1 MMHVVSDADP
11 IGDEVTSTP
20 GTEQRIRHVLEL
32 LHDARPM
39 PLSSS
44 VVVNRDELVAVLE
57 AALDEL
63 PEEVRAARWLLKE
76 REEYLEQAR
85 GDAKALVDEASRQ
98 VEQMVQRTEITRQA
112 EKRAR
117 RLVDD
122 AEAEGRRHRRE
133 TEDWCEQ
140 RLAQFDETLAKVT
153 DAVQAGRD
161 RLRALPR
168 AERDEAEEVIDLT
181 ESEQVTL
188 IFDQDDLG

>member
-1 MMHVVSDADP
+1 MSTAERP
-11 IGDEVTSTP
+11 QDEVTASP
-20 GTEQRIRHVLEL
+20 GAEERVRQVIEL
-32 LHDARPM
+32 LGDARPM

-44 VVVNRDELVAVLE
+44 VVVNRDELVAILR

-85 GDAKALVDEASRQ
+85 SDAKARVDEASRQ

-112 EKRAR
+112 EIRAQ
-117 RLVDD
+117 RLIDD
-122 AEAEGRRHRRE
+122 AEAESRRHRRE

-140 RLAQFDETLAKVT
+140 RLAAFDETLAKVT
-153 DAVQAGRD
+153 DAVQNGRE
-161 RLRALPR
+161 RLRSLPR
-168 AERDEAEEVIDLT
+168 AVEDAEEVIDLT
-181 ESEQVTL
+181 ERPEQVTL

>member
-1 MMHVVSDADP
+1 MSTAERP
-11 IGDEVTSTP
+11 QDEVTASP
-20 GTEQRIRHVLEL
+20 GAEERVRQVIEL
-32 LHDARPM
+32 LGDARPM

-44 VVVNRDELVAVLE
+44 VVVNRDELVAILR

-85 GDAKALVDEASRQ
+85 SDAKALVDEASRQ

-112 EKRAR
+112 EIRAQ

-122 AEAEGRRHRRE
+122 AEAESRRHRRE

-140 RLAQFDETLAKVT
+140 RLASFDETLAKVT
-153 DAVQAGRD
+153 DAVQNGRE
-161 RLRALPR
+161 RLRSLPR
-168 AERDEAEEVIDLT
+168 AVEDAEEVIDLT
-181 ESEQVTL
+181 ERPEQVTL

>member
-1 MMHVVSDADP
+1 MSTAERP
-11 IGDEVTSTP
+11 QDEVTASP
-20 GTEQRIRHVLEL
+20 GAEERVRQVIEL
-32 LHDARPM
+32 LGDARPM

-44 VVVNRDELVAVLE
+44 VVVNRDELVAILR

-85 GDAKALVDEASRQ
+85 SDAKALVDEASRQ

-112 EKRAR
+112 EIRAQ
-117 RLVDD
+117 RLIDD
-122 AEAEGRRHRRE
+122 AEAESRRHRRE

-140 RLAQFDETLAKVT
+140 RLAAFDETLAKVT
-153 DAVQAGRD
+153 DAVQNGRE
-161 RLRALPR
+161 RLRSLPR
-168 AERDEAEEVIDLT
+168 AVEDAEEVIDLT
-181 ESEQVTL
+181 ERPEQVTL